1 MVVENVHEN
10 KVSCKKNKVSY
21 HVFMLLLLA
30 HEVHM
35 RNQEPR
41 TNKSDWSIRISYA
54 LNIQNALS
62 PNFTFTDS
70 SHTTNLRKFL
80 APQHF
85 HIIFTEWVVWH
96 FTCWLRYVLLCVSDN
111 EQQSETI
118 CWQPDVHGP
127 LLLVQQWS
135 HTAPRFRGRSPF

>member
-41 TNKSDWSIRISYA
+41 TNKSDWSIRISYP
-54 LNIQNALS
+54 LNINRQS
-62 PNFTFTDS
+62 K
-70 SHTTNLRKFL
+70 RKKN
-80 APQHF
+80 
-85 HIIFTEWVVWH
+85 VGM
-96 FTCWLRYVLLCVSDN
+96 
-111 EQQSETI
+111 
-118 CWQPDVHGP
+118 DV
-127 LLLVQQWS
+127 
-135 HTAPRFRGRSPF
+135 